1 MVGKPFRY
9 LTSTMLYNYALKL
22 IRDDFQ
28 IVALKNFVKK
38 WLCVAASLISGV
50 YEKEIV

>member
-9 LTSTMLYNYALKL
+9 LTSTMLYYYPLKL

-28 IVALKNFVKK
+28 IVALKNFVTK
-38 WLCVAASLISGV
+38 WLCMAASLIFGV
-50 YEKEIV
+50 YEKEID